1 MNAERREQVRSNARY
16 LRNVRPLDPDEI
28 AEYVEGQPHP
38 AVVRQVL
45 REEAASLDLVERDD
59 GTFVPVDDDPVSPAF
74 AGVEAFP
81 DEYARAL
88 EDLLVE
94 RVGPDWHAGESGD
107 GLRATIRTLKDD
119 YFRNEPVEYDDL
131 AALGYAIYH
140 LPDNY
145 AVAQYVLHELAEP
158 GLVGRRLRIL
168 DVGAGVGGPAL
179 GVHDYLPADA
189 LVEYEAVEP
198 SAAADVF
205 EALVAETGRN
215 FHPELHR
222 TTAEAFAPGA
232 PDDGEATG
240 ASGSERTYDLIL
252 FANVLNELDD
262 PESVVSRYLDFLADD
277 GTLVA
282 IEPADRETAIGLRAV
297 ERAVADEAGAA
308 TVFAPTLR
316 LWPGERPTD
325 RGWSFDVKPD
335 LAVPSFQR
343 KLDEG
348 ASESDDGVGRSD
360 ATPATGE
367 FVNVDVQFAY
377 SLLRTDGRRKLDF
390 RADPDRSAKMA
401 EMDRHV
407 THRIDLV
414 AVKLSHSLAD
424 DDPATE
430 RDPNPVFKVS
440 DGSESTDHFAV
451 LTDETSLNADLRTAD
466 YGDLL
471 SVERAL
477 VLWND
482 DEAAYNLVVDE
493 ETVVDRIPA

>member
-1 MNAERREQVRSNARY
+1 VTPERREQVRENAEY

-45 REEAASLDLVERDD
+45 REQAPSLDLVERSD
-59 GTFVPVDDDPVSPAF
+59 GTFTPVDDDPATPAF
-74 AGVEAFP
+74 AGVESFP
-81 DEYARAL
+81 ESYARTL

-94 RVGPDWHAGESGD
+94 RFGPDWHAGESGD
-107 GLRATIRTLKDD
+107 DLRETIRALKAD
-119 YFRNEPVEYDDL
+119 YFRNERVEYDAL

-145 AVAQYVLHELAEP
+145 AVAQYVLHELAEA

-189 LVEYEAVEP
+189 LVEYHAVEP

-205 EALVAETGRN
+205 ERLVAETGRN
-215 FHPELHR
+215 FHPTLSR
-222 TTAEAFAPGA
+222 TTAEAFARDGRDGA
-232 PDDGEATG
+232 
-240 ASGSERTYDLIL
+240 ASESAYDLIL

-262 PESVVSRYLDFLADD
+262 PESVVERYLDHLADD
-277 GTLVA
+277 GTLIA

-297 ERAVADEAGAA
+297 ERAVADEAGTA

-325 RGWSFDVKPD
+325 RGWSFDVRPD
-335 LAVPSFQR
+335 IGVPSFQR

-348 ASESDDGVGRSD
+348 AGESGERAGNSDG

-367 FVNVDVQFAY
+367 FVNVDVQYAY
-377 SLLRTDGRRKLDF
+377 SLVRTDGRRKLDF
-390 RADPDRSAKMA
+390 RADPDRAAKMA
-401 EMDRHV
+401 EMERHV
-407 THRIDLV
+407 TQRIDLV
-414 AVKLSHSLAD
+414 AVKLSHSLAAD
-424 DDPATE
+424 GS
-430 RDPNPVFKVS
+430 NPVFRVG

-451 LTDETSLNADLRTAD
+451 LTDETALNADLRSAD

-471 SVERAL
+471 AVEQAL

-482 DEAAYNLVVDE
+482 DEEAYNLVVDE
-493 ETVVDRIPA
+493 ETVVDRIPV